1 MELLAE
7 KLTQVISKELLK
19 EANAQKQMEVN
30 KILDDMKKAG
40 ILKKPV
46 YNLPQVDTIGK
57 TYYSSLNKRK

>member
-7 KLTQVISKELLK
+7 KLTQVISKELSK
-19 EANAQKQMEVN
+19 DANAQKQMEVN

-40 ILKKPV
+40 VLKKPV

-57 TYYSSLNKRK
+57 TYYSPLNKRK

>member
-7 KLTQVISKELLK
+7 KLTQVISKELS
-19 EANAQKQMEVN
+19 EDTNAQKQMEVN

-40 ILKKPV
+40 VLKKPV
-46 YNLPQVDTIGK
+46 YNLPQVHTIGK